1 LACRQCASVLKSL
14 TKMHDTHIEHELF
27 LLMLHLAQRKSIFE
41 IKRTF
46 IEALQSLW
54 PTVHFWEKSENS
66 LSFQDKSF
74 NDEAH
79 MTAATIE
86 IATTQHFF
94 GRLNYKYKASDIS
107 SEDHSL
113 IRNAANMTAIIMAN
127 LYQNQQRQHE
137 LQARERLR
145 YESYFNNAFDKVRLY
160 ALTYDPEGTIL
171 FCNQYFIEKTGWNHA
186 EIIGKNWFELVA
198 LGHQKTH
205 IDVAAFKA
213 AIHDN
218 TLPPHHEN
226 LIYTKSGE
234 KRYVLWNNVLLYD
247 DQQQVHTITTIGAD
261 LTDQKMAEKQLRE
274 ELNEKTTLI
283 KEIHHRVKNNLNVVT
298 SLLNLQKNEISD
310 IESAK
315 SAFDESQKRIITMA
329 LVHEDLYQSEKLS
342 EIDMSS
348 YVHSLVSRQRELFSA
363 QENVH
368 FKLDIQS
375 VSLDITKAVPMGLI
389 INELLSNACS
399 HAFTEKQEAIISIS
413 LGQKDAGRC
422 TLKFHDNGCGL
433 PDSFDINKQNSLG
446 LNLVNI
452 LTQQIDGSIRCFNNE
467 GATFTIEFPNAGT

>member
-1 LACRQCASVLKSL
+1 
-14 TKMHDTHIEHELF
+14 
-27 LLMLHLAQRKSIFE
+27 MLHLSQRKSVFE

-54 PTVHFWEKSENS
+54 PTFQFWETSENEQP
-66 LSFQDKSF
+66 FK
-74 NDEAH
+74 DEAD
-79 MTAATIE
+79 MTVATIE

-94 GRLNYKYKASDIS
+94 GRLSYKDETSEIS

-113 IRNAANMTAIIMAN
+113 IRNAAHMTAIIMAN

-137 LQARERLR
+137 IQAQERLR

-160 ALTYDPEGTIL
+160 ALTYDTEGTIL
-171 FCNQYFIEKTGWNHA
+171 FCNQYFIEKTGWSHA
-186 EIIGKNWFELVA
+186 EIIGKNWFELGA
-198 LGHQKTH
+198 LEHQKKH
-205 IDVAAFKA
+205 IDAATFKT
-213 AIHDN
+213 AIQDH

-247 DQQQVHTITTIGAD
+247 DQQRVHSITTIGAD

-298 SLLNLQKNEISD
+298 SLLNLQKNEIID

-315 SAFDESQKRIITMA
+315 AAFEESQKRIITMA
-329 LVHEDLYQSEKLS
+329 LVHEDLYQSAKLS

-363 QENVH
+363 QGNIR

-375 VSLDITKAVPMGLI
+375 VSLDITKAVPIGLI

-399 HAFTEKQEAIISIS
+399 HAFTKKQEAVISIS
-413 LGQKDAGRC
+413 LGQKDTGRC

-433 PDSFDINKQNSLG
+433 PDNFDINKQNSLG

-452 LTQQIDGSIRCFNNE
+452 LTQQIDGSLRCFNNE
-467 GATFTIEFPNAGT
+467 GATFYIEFPNSEESPHAGD